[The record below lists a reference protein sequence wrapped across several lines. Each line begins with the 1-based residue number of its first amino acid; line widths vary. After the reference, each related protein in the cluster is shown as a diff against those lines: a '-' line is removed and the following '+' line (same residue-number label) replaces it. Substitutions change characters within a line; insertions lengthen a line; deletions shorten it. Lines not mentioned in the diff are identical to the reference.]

1 MLRDSPVSKLVI
13 VYKSH
18 TISVACRKYLIELN
32 FKITLYSKTCDHI
45 FDDKLNQNW
54 PFATI
59 FGTLIPAIDSFFYF
73 PTSPFNIPTLP
84 WESVES

>member
-45 FDDKLNQNW
+45 FDDKLNQN
-54 PFATI
+54 
-59 FGTLIPAIDSFFYF
+59 
-73 PTSPFNIPTLP
+73 
-84 WESVES
+84 